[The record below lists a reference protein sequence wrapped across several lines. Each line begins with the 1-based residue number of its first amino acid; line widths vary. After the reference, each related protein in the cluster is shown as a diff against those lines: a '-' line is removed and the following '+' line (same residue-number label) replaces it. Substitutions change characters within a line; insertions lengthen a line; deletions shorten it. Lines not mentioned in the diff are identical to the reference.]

1 MRLRGE
7 LPAEED
13 EPEEDWDPEPI
24 RTILPFTTREGDMQF
39 IVSSEGKFNGWIYL
53 CSVDVERPVKA
64 VEIKPG
70 VMVTRMEW
78 LSSKAG
84 ELLAISYDDGDIE
97 LVVDF
102 NFDRRMS
109 VKYHDAHIGQVT
121 AFALNKEENFFLSA
135 GRDGLIYVHLFDK
148 ICAIEES
155 KFDPLGTVEG
165 ANFMPS
171 EEKAEVRN
179 RKLKEYQ
186 SSHQPVFPAID
197 ENVMLDEAALAISIK
212 STEPTG
218 IDILDPDTYSIQ

>member
-24 RTILPFTTREGDMQF
+24 RTILPYTTKEGEHRF
-39 IVSSEGKFNGWIYL
+39 IVSCEGRFNGFIYV
-53 CSVDVERPVKA
+53 CSLDSVRPLKA
-64 VEIKPG
+64 IEIKKD
-70 VMVTRMEW
+70 VLVTRMEW
-78 LSSKAG
+78 LTSKPG
-84 ELLAISYDDGDIE
+84 EILAISYDDGDIE
-97 LVVDF
+97 LIVDF
-102 NFDRRMS
+102 GFDRRMS

-121 AFALNKEENFFLSA
+121 AFALNKDENFFLTS

-155 KFDPLGTVEG
+155 KYDPLANVEG

-171 EEKAEVRN
+171 EERAQVRAKN
-179 RKLKEYQ
+179 LKEYQ

-218 IDILDPDTYSIQ
+218 IDILDPTIYSIQ